1 MYPTSAMLRGNSTP
15 PFALKKKL
23 DIKFSRFS
31 AIERESFSRASATS
45 TWSPGEALGALEDA
59 AYGTRPRRS
68 QLNKLLVCTPN
79 ILTRYAC
86 MHHTSSL
93 FSLPVVASCN
103 VQEAEKCTA
112 PLHNGVFRFEG
123 VSTSKL
129 HGSAQ

>member
-1 MYPTSAMLRGNSTP
+1 MLRGNSTP

-31 AIERESFSRASATS
+31 AIERESFWRASATS

-68 QLNKLLVCTPN
+68 QLNKLLVCIPN
-79 ILTRYAC
+79 ILTQYAC
-86 MHHTSSL
+86 MYHTSSL

-103 VQEAEKCTA
+103 VQRPKNVLRRCTMA
-112 PLHNGVFRFEG
+112 SSVSRGSPLGSFMGV
-123 VSTSKL
+123 
-129 HGSAQ
+129 Q